1 MLALGRSR
9 KSSHNAFW
17 EMLNSAAR
25 LCQNMHQTHLL
36 RSQSS
41 QILRDKRPT
50 RHQDTSEVMW
60 FTSKGTCLFRVHPLT
75 EHSLSRISDASCL
88 CSISG
93 SVKGTDTGP
102 NSTQFDWDQHT
113 AETSKNWR
121 EVLLMDRS
129 RKPLCRRT
137 TGLCSPQKRAG
148 QSPEMFYFMN
158 LDHFIHSTLL

>member
-1 MLALGRSR
+1 MLTLGRSR
-9 KSSHNAFW
+9 KSSRNAFW
-17 EMLNSAAR
+17 EMLNCAR

-50 RHQDTSEVMW
+50 RHRGTSEVMW
-60 FTSKGTCLFRVHPLT
+60 FTSKGTCPFRVHPLT
-75 EHSLSRISDASCL
+75 EHSLSRISDASCR

-121 EVLLMDRS
+121 EVLLMDKS
-129 RKPLCRRT
+129 LKALCRRT